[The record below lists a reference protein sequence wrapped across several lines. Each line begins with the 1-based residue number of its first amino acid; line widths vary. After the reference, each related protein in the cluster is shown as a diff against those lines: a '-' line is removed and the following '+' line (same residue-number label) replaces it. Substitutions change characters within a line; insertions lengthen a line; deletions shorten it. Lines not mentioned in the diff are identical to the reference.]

1 MRLAKILS
9 ALPVC
14 ALLTG
19 SIAGLQSAAPAQGT
33 KPARPASSAKT
44 SAAPPSAEARKVT
57 SVEGITE
64 YVLANGLHVL
74 LFPDPTKSTITVN
87 ITYRVGSRNENYG
100 ETGMAHLL
108 EHLMFKG
115 STRHPNVP
123 QELTAHGARPNG
135 TTWFDRTNYFETFQ
149 ASDENLRWALDLEA
163 DRMVHSFIA
172 KKDLD
177 SEMTVVRNEFELGEN
192 DPGGILDERVLS
204 TAYLWHNY
212 GHSTIGA
219 RSDIERVPIERLQG
233 FYRTYYQPDNAYLL
247 VAGKFDEAK
256 TLALIVRAF
265 GPIPRPKR
273 VLQTT
278 YTQEPTQDGE
288 RSVTLRRVGDV
299 QALSVAYHVPS
310 GPHPDSAAVDL
321 LAQILADTPSGRL
334 HKALVETK
342 KASSVSSQ
350 FLFLHDP
357 GFLLLDAEVR
367 QESSLDDAQKT
378 MLETIDGLAAHP
390 VTAEELDR
398 ARAEILKN
406 IDLTLNSADRVG
418 LELSE
423 WIGAGDWRLFFLDRD
438 RIKKATLEDVQRVAR
453 EYLKPSNRTVGL
465 FIPTAKPDRADIP
478 QTPDV
483 VALLKDYKG
492 EAGVQQ
498 GEAFDPSPANIESRV
513 HRSTL
518 GSGLKLAL
526 LSKKTRGG
534 TVVANMT
541 LRFGDAQSLN
551 GKSVVADLAAD
562 MLLRG
567 SSEHTRQQIKD
578 EFDKLKARVGIS
590 GGPTQVNVSIETVR
604 ENLPAVW
611 KLVGEVL
618 RKPSFPASELE
629 LLKEE
634 NLATIEQEKSDP
646 QAMGQ
651 NEYERHMS
659 PYPKGDV
666 RYTPTLEESAGDY
679 KAASLD
685 QVKSF
690 YGDFYG
696 ASHGEAAVVGDFDEK
711 QIAALL
717 ADLFGDWKS
726 AKPFERVPRPYQ
738 TVEPIN
744 RALEAPDKAN
754 AFFLAGENLPLQDN
768 DPDYPALVLG
778 NYMLGG
784 GFLNSRLTTRIRQK
798 EGLSY
803 GVGSRI
809 QASPLE
815 KNGSFLAF
823 AIYAPQNEARL
834 ETAFKE
840 EVDRA
845 LKDGFAEQETREAK
859 SGYLQSR
866 QVARAQDGPLART
879 LAQDLY
885 LDRTLT
891 WDAEME
897 KKIAALTPAQIVEA
911 MRRHLDPA
919 KITIVKAGDF
929 AKSGS
934 AKTPP
939 K

>member
-1 MRLAKILS
+1 MRFPKSLAALLLCLS
-9 ALPVC
+9 TLPV
-14 ALLTG
+14 A
-19 SIAGLQSAAPAQGT
+19 AGQPVHSRTPVRAA
-33 KPARPASSAKT
+33 ASSARPG
-44 SAAPPSAEARKVT
+44 AARKVT

-74 LFPDPTKSTITVN
+74 LFPDPTKPTVTVN

-123 QELTAHGARPNG
+123 QELTSHGARPNG

-149 ASDENLRWALDLEA
+149 ASDENLQWALDLEA

-172 KKDLD
+172 RKDLD

-192 DPGGILDERVLS
+192 DPAGILDERVLS

-212 GHSTIGA
+212 GHDTIGA
-219 RSDIERVPIERLQG
+219 RSDIEKVPIERLQA
-233 FYRTYYQPDNAYLL
+233 FYRNYYQPDNAYLL
-247 VAGKFDEAK
+247 VAGRFDEDK
-256 TLALIVRAF
+256 TLARVVKTF

-273 VLQTT
+273 VLQKT

-288 RSVTLRRVGDV
+288 RMVTLRRVGDV

-310 GPHPDSAAVDL
+310 GPHPDSAVVDL

-378 MLETIDGLAAHP
+378 MLDTIDALTAHP
-390 VTAEELDR
+390 VTQEELDR
-398 ARAEILKN
+398 ARAKLLKN

-418 LELSE
+418 LQMSE
-423 WIGAGDWRLFFLDRD
+423 WIGAGDWRLFFLNRD
-438 RIKKATLEDVQRVAR
+438 RVRKATLEDVQRVAR
-453 EYLKPSNRTVGL
+453 EYLKPSNRTVGR
-465 FIPTAKPDRADIP
+465 FIPTSAPDRAEIP

-483 VALLKDYKG
+483 AALLKDYKG
-492 EAGVQQ
+492 EAGVRQ

-513 HRSTL
+513 RRSEL
-518 GSGLKLAL
+518 ASGLKLAL
-526 LSKKTRGG
+526 LPKKTRGG
-534 TVVANMT
+534 TVVATMT
-541 LRFGDAQSLN
+541 LRFGDAQILM
-551 GKSVVADLAAD
+551 GKATVADLAAD

-567 SSEHTRQQIKD
+567 TTTHTRQQIKD
-578 EFDKLKARVGIS
+578 QFDKLKARVAIS

-611 KLVGEVL
+611 RLVGEVL
-618 RKPSFPASELE
+618 RSPAFPGSELE

-634 NLATIEQEKSDP
+634 NLASIEQEKSDP
-646 QAMGQ
+646 NAMGQ
-651 NEYERHMS
+651 TAYERHMS

-666 RYTPTLEESAGDY
+666 RYTSTPEESAADY
-679 KAASLD
+679 KGATLD

-690 YGDFYG
+690 YADFYG
-696 ASHGEAAVVGDFDEK
+696 ASHGEAAVVGDFDE
-711 QIAALL
+711 QEIAGLL
-717 ADLFGDWKS
+717 AELFGDWKS

-738 TVEPIN
+738 KVEPVN
-744 RALEAPDKAN
+744 QALEAPDKAN
-754 AFFLAGENLPLQDN
+754 AFFIAGLNLPLQDD

-784 GFLNSRLTTRIRQK
+784 GFLNSRLVTRIRQK

-803 GVGSRI
+803 GVGSQI

-815 KNGSFLAF
+815 KSGAFVAF
-823 AIYAPQNEARL
+823 AIYAPENERKL
-834 ETAFKE
+834 EAAFRE
-840 EVDRA
+840 EVERA
-845 LKDGFAEQETREAK
+845 LKDGFTDQEVREAK

-866 QVARAQDGPLART
+866 QVVRAQDAPLART
-879 LAQDLY
+879 LSQDLY
-885 LDRTLT
+885 VHRTLA
-891 WDAEME
+891 WDADLE
-897 KKIAALTPAQIVEA
+897 KRIGALTPAQIVEA
-911 MRRHLDPA
+911 MRRHIDPA
-919 KITIVKAGDF
+919 QITIVKAGDF
-929 AKSGS
+929 AKAAGS
-934 AKTPP
+934 KTPA

>member
-9 ALPVC
+9 ALLVC
-14 ALLTG
+14 ASLTG
-19 SIAGLQSAAPAQGT
+19 SIAALQSAAAASGT
-33 KPARPASSAKT
+33 KPAGSASSPKTPPASA
-44 SAAPPSAEARKVT
+44 AEARKVT

-64 YVLANGLHVL
+64 YVLPNGLHVL

-149 ASDENLRWALDLEA
+149 ASDENLQWALDLEA

-192 DPGGILDERVLS
+192 DPGSILDERVLS

-219 RSDIERVPIERLQG
+219 RSDIERVPIERLQA
-233 FYRTYYQPDNAYLL
+233 FYRTYYQPDDAYLL
-247 VAGKFDEAK
+247 VAGKFDEAR
-256 TLALIVRAF
+256 TLASIVRAF

-273 VLQTT
+273 VLQAT

-310 GPHPDSAAVDL
+310 GAHPDSAAVDL

-367 QESSLDDAQKT
+367 QESSLDDALKT

-398 ARAEILKN
+398 ARAELLKN

-438 RIKKATLEDVQRVAR
+438 RVKKATLEDVQRVAR

-465 FIPTAKPDRADIP
+465 FIPTPKPDRAEIP

-483 VALLKDYKG
+483 AALLKDYKG

-498 GEAFDPSPANIESRV
+498 GEAFDPSPGNIESRV
-513 HRSTL
+513 HRSSVA
-518 GSGLKLAL
+518 SGLKLVL

-541 LRFGDAQSLN
+541 LRFGDAQSLT

-562 MLLRG
+562 MLSRG

-611 KLVGEVL
+611 KLVAEVL
-618 RKPSFPASELE
+618 RKPAFPATELE

-634 NLATIEQEKSDP
+634 NLAAIEQEKSDP

-666 RYTPTLEESAGDY
+666 RYTPTLEESATDY
-679 KAASLD
+679 KAATLD
-685 QVKSF
+685 QVRSF

-696 ASHGEAAVVGDFDEK
+696 ASRGEASVVGDFDEK
-711 QIAALL
+711 EMAALL
-717 ADLFGDWKS
+717 AELFGDWKS

-738 TVEPIN
+738 AVAPIN

-815 KNGSFLAF
+815 KNGSFLAY

-834 ETAFKE
+834 ETAVRE
-840 EVDRA
+840 EIDRA
-845 LKDGFAEQETREAK
+845 LKDGFAEQEVREAK

-866 QVARAQDGPLART
+866 QVTRAQDGPLART

-885 LDRTLT
+885 LDRTLA
-891 WDAEME
+891 WDAEIE
-897 KKIAALTPAQIVEA
+897 KKIAALTPAQIAEA
-911 MRRHLDPA
+911 MRRHIDPSQ
-919 KITIVKAGDF
+919 ISIVKAGDF

-934 AKTPP
+934 AKTPS